1 MLLFG
6 DKVGA
11 VNCLEPHPYLPA
23 LATSGLSRT
32 VKIWRP
38 TRFTPVGELVGKGG
52 KSAAEIAADNAEM
65 AQNERDGG
73 RAAARVCTLCSLLFF
88 FVCGCGDAVDGGAG
102 GG

>member
-38 TRFTPVGELVGKGG
+38 TSRTAVSKLVGKGN

-73 RAAARVCTLCSLLFF
+73 RAAAR
-88 FVCGCGDAVDGGAG
+88 
-102 GG
+102 